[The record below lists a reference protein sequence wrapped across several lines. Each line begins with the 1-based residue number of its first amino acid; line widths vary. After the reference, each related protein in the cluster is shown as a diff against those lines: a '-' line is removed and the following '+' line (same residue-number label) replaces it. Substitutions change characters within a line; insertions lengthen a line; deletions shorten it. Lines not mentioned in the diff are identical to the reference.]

1 MKNNKIDQQ
10 NHILRV
16 SSSVLNKLQGFMD
29 EGRKIAAIKLLRT
42 ETGCGLKEGKEAVEK
57 TFQSASIPGAFNIK
71 ALVTVKSILVNFGT
85 GDVSLSLN
93 DLHMM
98 TLVNMTQL
106 GIDETRR
113 ILDLHDLIQAWER
126 KEDDE

>member
-1 MKNNKIDQQ
+1 MKNNSIDQK
-10 NHILRV
+10 NRILRV
-16 SSSVLNKLQGFMD
+16 NSSVLNKLKDLMGD
-29 EGRKIAAIKLLRT
+29 GRKIAAIKLLRT
-42 ETGCGLKEGKEAVEK
+42 ETGAGLKEAKEAVEN
-57 TFQSASIPGAFNIK
+57 TFQHKSIPGAFDIK
-71 ALVTVKSILVNFGT
+71 AMVTVKSILVNFGT

-106 GIDETRR
+106 GIEETRR

-126 KEDDE
+126 KENDE